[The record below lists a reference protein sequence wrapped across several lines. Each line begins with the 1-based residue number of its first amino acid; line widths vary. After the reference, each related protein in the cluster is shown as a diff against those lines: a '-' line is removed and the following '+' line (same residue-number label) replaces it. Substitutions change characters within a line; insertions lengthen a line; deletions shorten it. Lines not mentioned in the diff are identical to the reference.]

1 MLAPAGASAAIPAP
15 PVNRQEQ
22 SGRQRSRSRHSSRYA
37 TRPGVVLALTA
48 NPSANVN
55 TVCAK
60 YGAPLSPASAALRR
74 AALRH
79 HSLRSHATQVCVGAG
94 CTYVWL
100 FNEGGGWAYEES
112 EAMPFPAYGHIEKGF
127 ADFARTPRTTPTV
140 RSPIGP
146 RMSSKTTAPVGIQIV
161 TSTRSAIHTASAR
174 LVGHRL
180 LRTGPCVRSA
190 TYHGWPWPGPDLE
203 LHHRLTHAVYR
214 AHVRTSPQTVEALD
228 DGCARTTG

>member
-1 MLAPAGASAAIPAP
+1 MRHIRLVGLVVAGALLAPAGASAAIPAP
-15 PVNRQEQ
+15 PVIPP
-22 SGRQRSRSRHSSRYA
+22 GA
-37 TRPGVVLALTA
+37 IGPPTVAVAPLVPVCDTTPGVVLALTA

-127 ADFARTPRTTPTV
+127 ADFARDTENDPY
-140 RSPIGP
+140 
-146 RMSSKTTAPVGIQIV
+146 SSISNWAE
-161 TSTRSAIHTASAR
+161 
-174 LVGHRL
+174 
-180 LRTGPCVRSA
+180 
-190 TYHGWPWPGPDLE
+190 D
-203 LHHRLTHAVYR
+203 
-214 AHVRTSPQTVEALD
+214 VEQD
-228 DGCARTTG
+228 DGPGWYSDRYLYPICNSYGQCKNSWVSIAYSGQALVSGPPPITVGLGPVLTWNYITG